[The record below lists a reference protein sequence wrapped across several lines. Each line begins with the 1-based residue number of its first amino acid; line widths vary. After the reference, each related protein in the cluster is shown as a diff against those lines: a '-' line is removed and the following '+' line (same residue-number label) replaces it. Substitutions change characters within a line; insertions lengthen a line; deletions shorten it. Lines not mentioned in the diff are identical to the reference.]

1 MNGEKG
7 TEKSQMV
14 KLGYEI
20 SIGKVNIYDKRYSA
34 KLVVILQFVLFL
46 LLG

>member
-7 TEKSQMV
+7 TEKSHMV
-14 KLGYEI
+14 KLDYETLM
-20 SIGKVNIYDKRYSA
+20 GKVNIYNERYSA
-34 KLVVILQFVLFL
+34 KFAVILQFVLLL